1 MQDRNPESEPSM
13 PRQRLLVLTL
23 SALLV
28 VACAR
33 TAEQAKEPDEPG
45 PAPAQ
50 PSTPQLESIEVTG
63 SRITGDYKAEQAAA
77 ELEAE
82 DRAAGAMKR
91 QFASPDPLGPSRYAP
106 MVANRENYA
115 HFEDGSVLRVA
126 EQPVSTFSIDVDTGS
141 YSNVRRLLKGG
152 ALPRQDAVRV
162 EEMINYFDYAYAPP
176 RDRSQP
182 FSVHAELAPAP
193 WNAKTHLLRIGLQGW
208 RPAGAL
214 PPSNLVFLVD
224 VSGSMQNQDK
234 LPLVKSSLKL
244 LVNELDGRDRIALV
258 VYAGASGVVLEP
270 TPGDRKARIVAA
282 LDRLEAGGSTNGAA
296 GIELAYAMAQQ
307 GFVRGGVNRVLL
319 ATDGDFNVGAVN
331 FEQLK
336 DLVED
341 KRKSGVAL
349 STLGFGTGNYNDHLM
364 EQLAD
369 AGNGNYP
376 YVDGLTEARRALVQ
390 MRAATLQTI
399 ARDVK
404 IQVEF
409 NPAAVAEYRLIG
421 YENRALKRED
431 FNNDQV
437 DAGDIGAGHS
447 VTALYEIALRGCGPA
462 SLRRSEDAGTCA
474 WRGGGERVEG
484 LRYGARDMLEA
495 NPAELAFLRLRYK
508 PVTGLSAG
516 GAPDGDASRLIEQ
529 PITRA
534 AIARSLDAAS
544 ESLRFAAAVS
554 AFGQLLRGGRYTERY
569 GYADVLKLARAARGD
584 DAQGWKGEFLQLVE
598 LASGLGTASPTEAG
612 AGMANPASL
621 PMGLRPKVASAGFAI
636 PADGE
641 EEIGD

>member
-1 MQDRNPESEPSM
+1 M
-13 PRQRLLVLTL
+13 PRQKLLVLTL

-33 TAEQAKEPDEPG
+33 TAEQAREQDETS
-45 PAPAQ
+45 PAVAQ
-50 PSTPQLESIEVTG
+50 PTPLPLVLESIEVTG
-63 SRITGDYKAEQAAA
+63 SRVDSAAAA
-77 ELEAE
+77 EPEALE

-91 QFASPDPLGPSRYAP
+91 QFASPDPLGASRYAP
-106 MVANRENYA
+106 MVTNRENYA

-208 RPAGAL
+208 RPAGSL

-224 VSGSMQNQDK
+224 VSGSMQDPDK

-244 LVNELDGRDRIALV
+244 LVNELDARDRIALV

-270 TPGDRKARIVAA
+270 TPGDRKARILAA

-296 GIELAYAMAQQ
+296 GIELAYAMAAQAW
-307 GFVRGGVNRVLL
+307 VEGGINRVLL
-319 ATDGDFNVGAVN
+319 ATDGDFNVGTVD

-336 DLVED
+336 DLVEE

-369 AGNGNYP
+369 AGNGNYT

-409 NPAAVAEYRLIG
+409 NPAAVSEYRLIG

-431 FNNDQV
+431 FNNDQI
-437 DAGDIGAGHS
+437 DAGEIGAGHS
-447 VTALYEIALRGCGPA
+447 VTALYEVALRG
-462 SLRRSEDAGTCA
+462 S
-474 WRGGGERVEG
+474 GGERVEG
-484 LRYGARDMLEA
+484 LRYGARDTLEA

-508 PVTGLSAG
+508 PVTGE
-516 GAPDGDASRLIEQ
+516 ASKLIEQ

-534 AIARSLDAAS
+534 AMARSFDAAS

-554 AFGQLLRGGRYTERY
+554 AFGQVLRGGRYTERY

-584 DAQGWKGEFLQLVE
+584 DAQGWKGEFVQLVE
-598 LASGLGTASPTEAG
+598 LAQGLATP
-612 AGMANPASL
+612 
-621 PMGLRPKVASAGFAI
+621 ASAGIAS
-636 PADGE
+636 PSPERENED
-641 EEIGD
+641 